1 MRPRRWRRRQ
11 LFAYQEKSGA
21 FGTGVGLDSPPR
33 LGAAE
38 RRAALLVNVLTRRE
52 LSELRVRNFFV
63 LFAEV

>member
-1 MRPRRWRRRQ
+1 
-11 LFAYQEKSGA
+11 
-21 FGTGVGLDSPPR
+21 